1 MDQADGDSRARQER
15 GFTSFCERHGLK
27 PAPDA
32 EHLTDMG
39 LSAYK
44 DIHRTK
50 GKLGVFL
57 AAIRDGK
64 VPRGR
69 VLVVEALDRLARLR
83 PDLSM
88 DLARDIMQAGIDI
101 GVVGLGDIFT
111 LADLGGAKYHTLST
125 FFWLAHQESKQKAE
139 RIGAAWG
146 ANRRRARDEG
156 RTLTRRLPGWVEI
169 RDGRRCAIPRHVKTV
184 KLVFTMAAAG
194 YGHIAINKRLIRDK
208 VPCFLGVVRHR
219 DKADPTRMV
228 EKPGRWTRTYIKIL
242 LEDRRVL
249 GEFQTYKG
257 ADPDGPP
264 IPNYFPRVITPAEWN
279 AARAGCRARDRGGK
293 KQGRHMDLW
302 AGLLRVSGGEGHGGS
317 MMVTTRTDRGAHSR
331 VIINTASVHEVNVPC
346 LSFPLPAFESAIL
359 GRMREIDPSA
369 ILPREDNTESESQA
383 VRNALDAVEA
393 ELTEARVYLKAKGFS
408 ATIADHITELEGRKA
423 RLESAIGDIETRMA
437 HPVSESWRVFPSLVD
452 ALDGARDKADARLRL
467 RTELRRMVE
476 SVWLLVVR
484 RSMTHRLCA
493 VQVYFAGGARRE
505 CLIHSWAAGYRRA
518 GGWRVT
524 TFKTPNFAPDS
535 PGTFG
540 VIPWDL
546 RDATEAEQ
554 AENWCRRLTDEHLNE
569 LFGEGR
575 AEGFT
580 D

>member
-57 AAIRDGK
+57 QAIRDGK

-101 GVVGLGDIFT
+101 GVVRLGDIFT
-111 LADLGGAKYHTLST
+111 LSDLGGAKYHTLST

-146 ANRRRARDEG
+146 VNRRKARDEG
-156 RTLTRRLPGWVEI
+156 RILTRRLPGWVEEV
-169 RDGRRCAIPRHVKTV
+169 GGKLNAIPRHAATV
-184 KLVFTMAAAG
+184 KRVFTMAAAG
-194 YGHIAINKRLIRDK
+194 YGHIAINKRLIKDR

-228 EKPGRWTRTYIKIL
+228 ERPGRWTRTYIKIL

-249 GEFQTYKG
+249 GEFQMYKG

-264 IPNYFPRVITPAEWN
+264 VQGYFPPVITPAEWN

-331 VIINTASVHEVNVPC
+331 VIINTASVHEGSVPC
-346 LSFPLPAFESAIL
+346 LSFPLPAFEQAVL
-359 GRMREIDPSA
+359 GRMREIDPSTV
-369 ILPREDNTESESQA
+369 LPSEDNAESESRA
-383 VRNALDAVEA
+383 VHNALDAVVG
-393 ELTEARVYLKAKGFS
+393 ELTEAQGYLRGKGFS
-408 ATIADHITELEGRKA
+408 PTLADHITELEGRKA
-423 RLESAIGDIETRMA
+423 KLESAIGDIETRMA
-437 HPVSESWRVFPSLVD
+437 RPVSESWAGFPSLVD
-452 ALDGARDKADARLRL
+452 ALDGARDKADARVRL
-467 RTELRRMVE
+467 RTELRRMVD
-476 SVWLLVVR
+476 SVWLLIVR

-493 VQVYFAGGARRE
+493 VKVYFAGGESRTYVIHQWSAGHRRE
-505 CLIHSWAAGYRRA
+505 

-524 TFKTPNFAPDS
+524 TFRAPEDAES
-535 PGTFG
+535 LPLGTARFG
-540 VIPWDL
+540 PIPWDL
-546 RDATEAEQ
+546 SDLEESRM
-554 AENWCRRLTDEHLNE
+554 AENYLRNLSADRLDALFDE
-569 LFGEGR
+569 
-575 AEGFT
+575 
-580 D
+580 